1 MFEPLQ
7 ITRMAQELAAHSGA
21 SLSVVA
27 RNIANA
33 DTPGYRA
40 ESLPDFATLYAD
52 QGGAAQMRA
61 TRPGHIGAGGDPL
74 ATTEA
79 RPREGVK
86 GDAPNGNNVALENE
100 VMEAARLRQQH
111 DMALSIYRNAGE
123 ILRLAMGRV

>member
-7 ITRMAQELAAHSGA
+7 ITRMAQDLAAHSGA
-21 SLSVVA
+21 ALAVTA

-40 ESLPDFATLYAD
+40 EALPDFATLYED
-52 QGGAAQMRA
+52 GAAAQGMRA
-61 TRPGHIGAGGDPL
+61 TRPGHIGAGDDPI

-111 DMALSIYRNAGE
+111 DMALAIYRNAGE